1 MPPGRTA
8 PAQQTAGRPRHK
20 LSGPPQLD
28 FPPVRNGLDYLD
40 SAVDHLDENETGIT
54 TRDVKYAVLHL
65 QAAVE
70 VLFKARLLAEH
81 WTLVFA
87 DVHQATRKKLD
98 SADFKSVTTEA
109 AIVRLR
115 NIVGVPISDEEEKA
129 LKNLRE
135 DRNKLQHFGLTHDA
149 HAVEART
156 AAVLDFLI
164 RFCEQQ
170 LVPCLTNEEE
180 KHEADKGLL
189 RLRVGLNTIDSFV
202 RKRMNRIGGELKAE
216 RVEDRTIRCPGCT
229 QLALVLAPSASPS
242 PDDWDST
249 ATCRFCS
256 SEWDTIVLA
265 GYFSDAEHDEPGA
278 WNTCPHCDRWAL
290 GSDVPVRSNPA
301 MPVYF
306 CFSCAVAL
314 PALLPCTRCERPVD
328 AVHVTGPVVCGS
340 CEMDLEVE
348 RDYYENPR
356 DYGYGEEQE

>member
-1 MPPGRTA
+1 
-8 PAQQTAGRPRHK
+8 
-20 LSGPPQLD
+20 
-28 FPPVRNGLDYLD
+28 V
-40 SAVDHLDENETGIT
+40 VDHLDEYESGVT

-87 DVHQATRKKLD
+87 DLHQATRKKLD

-109 AIVRLR
+109 AVVRLR
-115 NIVGVPISDEEEKA
+115 NIVGARITDEEQKA
-129 LKNLRE
+129 LKNLGE

-149 HAVEART
+149 HAVEARAT
-156 AAVLDFLI
+156 AVLDFLI
-164 RFCEQQ
+164 RFCDEQ
-170 LVPCLTNEEE
+170 LLPGLKNEDE
-180 KHEADKGLL
+180 KREAENGLF
-189 RLRVGLNTIDSFV
+189 RLREGLNSIASFV
-202 RKRMNRIGGELKAE
+202 RQRMNRIGGELKAE

-229 QLALVLAPSASPS
+229 QLALVLAPSANPS
-242 PDDWDST
+242 RDYWDST

-256 SEWDTIVLA
+256 SEWDTMVLA
-265 GYFSDAEHDEPGA
+265 GYFSDSEHDEPGE
-278 WNTCPHCDRWAL
+278 WNTCPHCDCWAL

-301 MPVYF
+301 TPVYF

-314 PALLPCTRCERPVD
+314 PDLLPCTRCERPVD
-328 AVHVTGPVVCGS
+328 AALLRGPVVCGS

-356 DYGYGEEQE
+356 DYGYEEEQE